1 MSEVFVKI
9 DNEIDTE
16 KIDVIDNDVI
26 DKDKIGVIDK
36 DNYHNEDRS
45 IVGWSIDN
53 KNEGQLKFEFSVND
67 VELDVNDR
75 SQQLCISDDK
85 KLAYIRYKYRLELYD
100 MMNDS
105 QKITLEFVV
114 GDDDCDDWNN
124 VVDTLKYIMSINY
137 IQNKNNKLMCK
148 CKKMYWLP
156 RETRQVSISK
166 KDKNIWC

>member
-36 DNYHNEDRS
+36 DNYHTGKPITEIEVSPNEKYLVTYSKEDRS
-45 IVGWSIDN
+45 IVGWNIDN

-85 KLAYIRYKYRLELYD
+85 KLAYIRYKYRLEKIKIFGVDEETKY
-100 MMNDS
+100 NDFEKQCTQLRAFDLLMYLS
-105 QKITLEFVV
+105 YLR
-114 GDDDCDDWNN
+114 
-124 VVDTLKYIMSINY
+124 KYID
-137 IQNKNNKLMCK
+137 KDNN
-148 CKKMYWLP
+148 
-156 RETRQVSISK
+156 
-166 KDKNIWC
+166 